1 MKKTMKKGNTGEII
15 GVLAGAVAA
24 GFIPRLT
31 QGINIPAPIKS
42 AIPLVLGV
50 FLSTNKN
57 AMIKGAGFGMIAK
70 GGSDLVGALIPA
82 TVSAPEDD
90 IFMLGQDDDEDD
102 NFLGM
107 PANQSILSA
116 PANQSILSGDD
127 EFTAEEMAM
136 MGMSEDEF

>member
-70 GGSDLVGALIPA
+70 GGSDLVGALMPA

-90 IFMLGQDDDEDD
+90 IFMLGQDDEDD
-102 NFLGM
+102 KFLGA